1 MQHIRCFISH
11 CSRINT
17 EMAGMKQAAHAH
29 WSVVSCAAWTAFSL
43 QIIVCVFLVV
53 CLPGRAEL
61 IQIDATAAL
70 QSNSSLEYHLCEA
83 GEELQSD
90 TTLQLSL
97 GTHTL
102 GEGPFCLLQNLENIT
117 IQGGRQDS
125 TNSTTVIQCS
135 DDSNIRR
142 GIAFFN
148 ITNLRIEGVRIT
160 NCGRE
165 VPSGLPGY
173 VNETYTFMG
182 PQQRAVLI
190 FTHCTDM
197 SLENVGIDM
206 CYGFG
211 LVAINPLGEATIER
225 VSITNTDSRNMADCS
240 NPRFR
245 TDTYCAGSGAVFV
258 YADTNITQS
267 LVENS
272 TTLRLIECTISNNTN
287 WIPDQFFLDLFGIV
301 GVGFNTVP
309 VLMSGASGLAVYL
322 GQLEYFVDVNII
334 NSTLEQ
340 NSGTFGSMILL
351 HYNTIRN
358 SKTCLD
364 GTMVANNT
372 AALSS
377 RGGGMFIV
385 VSLFFNSLNSL
396 PQYPNDIHDLVEISR
411 SNFHHNFGLY
421 GGAIQLYATSQNVSD
436 FRVIIRE
443 SNFTHN
449 VGQFGAVFNSFQFRS
464 SIKTSATYILIE
476 DVIASQNTHPE
487 ADLSNTS
494 PENSAVFLIIQN
506 DNITIVGNEGKGCF
520 FHNNSI
526 GVFLSSGTNVILRG
540 VISFEGNQGFTGG
553 ALSLLD
559 NSILYIYN
567 GSVLNFTQNFA
578 VTRGGAIYA
587 DTLGSG
593 VTQTCVLQFLGETRV
608 IINGEGLKLLNVSIT
623 FSQNKAGLAGNS
635 FYGNPIYS
643 CFFLPES
650 AVDHDHIEI
659 FGVTNDNVLLYQEA
673 FQFPLNITNGLAE
686 INSAPVEICICQNSS
701 FIRDNCD
708 NSVFYPLDYP
718 IVPGQTF
725 NLFLNPVDRIGTP
738 DASILYSDPVYK
750 LIGYTTT
757 VQLGANQ
764 YTRELPGTSSCSSVD
779 FTMYASEN
787 SVVHLKLF
795 ASAGGL
801 RATVV
806 VNVTSCPPGF
816 TLVTI
821 DSLQQCACSSF
832 VENNLGSSCN
842 LSLYTVARPQNYWV
856 GTQSKN
862 GTTTLE
868 YVSTCPINYC
878 RNDISDIDLTISDQ
892 LCVSGR
898 TGRLCGS
905 CEDGLSSVF
914 GSAECR
920 KCSNAW
926 LTTIVVYIVM
936 GIALVFVFF
945 LLNTTITFGSV
956 NGIIFYA
963 NIVSVNANI
972 YFRGA
977 GQGFLFWFVSWVN
990 LELGFPLCFF
1000 DGMNEL
1006 AKNGLQY
1013 MFPTYLLLMI
1023 GGIILLS
1030 QRSKL
1035 MQRIVARHS
1044 GIHVLATMLY
1054 LTYNKLLRTV
1064 IDGATFVT
1072 LVEERTGK
1080 SHVVWFFDGNVNPN
1094 APATIFLI
1102 AVNVLTV
1109 VIFIIPYA
1117 FVMTFSKYVQ
1127 KVARSPRLDA
1137 HIDASLAPFKNS
1149 LRFWF
1154 GARLILILVLYLV
1167 LAGRGTNN
1175 PSLTLTIQLSF
1186 LVGFAIIQGFIRP
1199 FKKTVIELLDMSFIV
1214 NLIFLTLGTTYTIQG
1229 ANSIDEQR
1237 VLVDFSLSI
1246 AFITFIGILT
1256 YHSVSALNT
1265 IPAFKKRANLLVER
1279 MKNCYK
1285 MTTQRLKG
1293 QHDSHLQV
1301 DETHDGTTVIGMQY
1315 TSYTSQPPTNTKSSS
1330 TQLSLQDMVPAP
1342 DDAEKPLGERTFSKL
1357 REPVLDFAPDRHTR

>member
-1 MQHIRCFISH
+1 MCSYARELDVLPL

-43 QIIVCVFLVV
+43 QTIVCFFLVV
-53 CLPGRAEL
+53 CLPGQAEL
-61 IQIDATAAL
+61 IQIDATAVL

-83 GEELQSD
+83 GEELQSG

-125 TNSTTVIQCS
+125 TDSTTVIQCS

-197 SLENVGIDM
+197 SLENVAIDM

-225 VSITNTDSRNMADCS
+225 VSITNTDSRNMAGCS

-267 LVENS
+267 LVDTEQTS
-272 TTLRLIECTISNNTN
+272 TTLRLIECTISNNIN
-287 WIPDQFFLDLFGIV
+287 LLSDQLFSSIFSTLV
-301 GVGFNTVP
+301 TSFDTVP
-309 VLMSGASGLAVYL
+309 ILMMGASGLTVYL
-322 GQLEYFVDVNII
+322 GQLQYFVDVSII

-340 NSGTFGSMILL
+340 NSGTFGSMLL
-351 HYNTIRN
+351 IHYNTIRN

-364 GTMVANNT
+364 GVTVADNN
-372 AALSS
+372 AVVLE
-377 RGGGMFIV
+377 RGGGLFIQ

-396 PQYPNDIHDLVEISR
+396 PQYPNDIYDIVEISR
-411 SNFHHNFGLY
+411 STFHHNSALY
-421 GGAIQLYATSQNVSD
+421 GGAIQLFVTAQNVSD
-436 FRVIIRE
+436 LRVIIRE

-449 VGQFGAVFNSFQFRS
+449 IGQFGAVFNSFQFRS

-494 PENSAVFLIIQN
+494 PENSAAFLIIQN
-506 DNITIVGNEGKGCF
+506 DNITVVGNEGKGCF

-559 NSILYIYN
+559 NSILFINN

-593 VTQTCVLQFLGETRV
+593 VTQTCVIQFVGETHFTIDVRE
-608 IINGEGLKLLNVSIT
+608 NLKLLNVSIT
-623 FSQNKAGLAGNS
+623 FSQNEAGLAGNS
-635 FYGNPIYS
+635 FYGNPLYGCI
-643 CFFLPES
+643 FLPQTAIDNTA
-650 AVDHDHIEI
+650 AVYGI
-659 FGVTNDNVLLYQEA
+659 TNDNELLYQEV

-686 INSAPVEICICQNSS
+686 INSAPVEICVCQNSS

-725 NLFLNPVDRIGTP
+725 NLFLNPVDRIRTP
-738 DASILYSDPVYK
+738 VNSILYSVTINK
-750 LIGYTTT
+750 LIGYNTA

-842 LSLYTVARPQNYWV
+842 LSLYTVARPRNYWV
-856 GTQSKN
+856 GTQSNN

-868 YVSTCPINYC
+868 YISTCPINYC
-878 RNDISDIDLTISDQ
+878 RNDISDMDLTVSDQ

-905 CEDGLSSVF
+905 CEDDLSSVF

-945 LLNTTITFGSV
+945 LLDTTITFGSV

-963 NIVSVNANI
+963 NVVSVNANI

-977 GQGFLFWFVSWVN
+977 GQGFLFWFVSWFN
-990 LELGFPLCFF
+990 LELGFPLCYF
-1000 DGMNEL
+1000 DGMNEVGKL
-1006 AKNGLQY
+1006 GLQY
-1013 MFPTYLLLMI
+1013 AFPTYLLLMI

-1044 GIHVLATMLY
+1044 GIHVLVTMFY
-1054 LTYNKLLRTV
+1054 LTYSKILRTV
-1064 IDGATFVT
+1064 TDGLTLVT
-1072 LVEERTGK
+1072 LVIEDSGK
-1080 SHVVWFFDGNVNPN
+1080 SETVWFFDGNRNRNSPEAIVFIVFGLL
-1094 APATIFLI
+1094 TIVFC
-1102 AVNVLTV
+1102 
-1109 VIFIIPYA
+1109 IIPYV

-1127 KVARSPRLDA
+1127 RVVRSPRLVA
-1137 HIDASLAPFKNS
+1137 HIDASHAPFKEE

-1154 GARLILILVLYLV
+1154 GARLILILVLYII
-1167 LAGRGTNN
+1167 LAAKGTNN
-1175 PSLTLTIQLSF
+1175 PSLTLTIQLSL

-1214 NLIFLTLGTTYTIQG
+1214 NIIFLTLGTTYTIQE
-1229 ANSIDEQR
+1229 ASLIDEQR

-1246 AFITFIGILT
+1246 AFITFIGILI

-1265 IPAFKKRANLLVER
+1265 IPAFKKRANSLVVR
-1279 MKNCYK
+1279 MKNIYEV
-1285 MTTQRLKG
+1285 TTRRLKG
-1293 QHDSHLQV
+1293 QHDSELPA
-1301 DETHDGTTVIGMQY
+1301 DETQAETTVL
-1315 TSYTSQPPTNTKSSS
+1315 SNTTSS
-1330 TQLSLQDMVPAP
+1330 TVQLSLQDMVPAP
-1342 DDAEKPLGERTFSKL
+1342 DDAEKPPVEISSSQL
-1357 REPVLDFAPDRHTR
+1357 REPVLDFAPDWRTW

>member
-1 MQHIRCFISH
+1 MLYVCSYARELHVLPL

-17 EMAGMKQAAHAH
+17 EMAGMKQVAHAH
-29 WSVVSCAAWTAFSL
+29 WSIVSCAAWTTFSL
-43 QIIVCVFLVV
+43 QTIVCFFLVV
-53 CLPGRAEL
+53 CPPGRAEL

-83 GEELQSD
+83 GEELQSG

-125 TNSTTVIQCS
+125 TDSTTVIQCS

-197 SLENVGIDM
+197 SLENVAIDM

-240 NPRFR
+240 NPRLR
-245 TDTYCAGSGAVFV
+245 SDSYCAGSGAVFV

-267 LVENS
+267 LVDTEQNS
-272 TTLRLIECTISNNTN
+272 TTLRLIECTFNNN
-287 WIPDQFFLDLFGIV
+287 INLLSDQFFFSIFRSLVTSFD
-301 GVGFNTVP
+301 TVP
-309 VLMSGASGLAVYL
+309 ILMTGASGLAVYL
-322 GQLEYFVDVNII
+322 GQLQYFVDVSII
-334 NSTLEQ
+334 NSTLKQ
-340 NSGTFGSMILL
+340 NSGTFGGMLLL

-364 GTMVANNT
+364 GMMVADNN
-372 AALSS
+372 AVVLE
-377 RGGGMFIV
+377 RGGGLFIQ
-385 VSLFFNSLNSL
+385 VSLFLNSLNSL
-396 PQYPNDIHDLVEISR
+396 PHYPNDIYDLVEISR
-411 SNFHHNFGLY
+411 STFHHNSALH

-443 SNFTHN
+443 SNFIHN

-464 SIKTSATYILIE
+464 TIKTSAMYVLIE

-520 FHNNSI
+520 FRNNSI

-559 NSILYIYN
+559 NSILFIHN
-567 GSVLNFTQNFA
+567 GSVLNFTRNCA

-587 DTLGSG
+587 DTLGSA
-593 VTQTCVLQFLGETRV
+593 VTETCVIQFVGETHFTIDVRE
-608 IINGEGLKLLNVSIT
+608 NLKLLNVSIT
-623 FSQNKAGLAGNS
+623 FSQNEAGLAGNS
-635 FYGNPIYS
+635 FYGNPLYS
-643 CFFLPES
+643 CIFLPQTAIDNTA
-650 AVDHDHIEI
+650 AVYGI
-659 FGVTNDNVLLYQEA
+659 TNDNVLLYQEA
-673 FQFPLNITNGLAE
+673 FQFPLTVTNELAE
-686 INSAPVEICICQNSS
+686 INSAPVEICVCQNSS

-725 NLFLNPVDRIGTP
+725 NLFLNPVDLIGTP
-738 DASILYSDPVYK
+738 VNSILYSVPINK
-750 LIGYTTT
+750 LVGYNTA

-787 SVVHLKLF
+787 SEVHLKLF

-842 LSLYTVARPQNYWV
+842 LSLYTIARPRNYWV
-856 GTQSKN
+856 GTQSNN

-945 LLNTTITFGSV
+945 LLDTTITFGSV

-1000 DGMNEL
+1000 DGMNE
-1006 AKNGLQY
+1006 AEKIGLQY
-1013 MFPTYLLLMI
+1013 AFPTYLLLMI

-1044 GIHVLATMLY
+1044 GIHVLATMFY
-1054 LTYNKLLRTV
+1054 LTYSKILRTV
-1064 IDGATFVT
+1064 IDGTTLVT
-1072 LVEERTGK
+1072 LVIEDSGK
-1080 SHVVWFFDGNVNPN
+1080 SETVWFFDGNRNRNSPETTFFIVFGSL
-1094 APATIFLI
+1094 TIVF
-1102 AVNVLTV
+1102 
-1109 VIFIIPYA
+1109 FILPYV

-1127 KVARSPRLDA
+1127 RVVRSPRLDA
-1137 HIDASLAPFKNS
+1137 HIDASHAPFKEE

-1154 GARLILILVLYLV
+1154 GARLILILILYII
-1167 LAGRGTNN
+1167 LAGKGTNN
-1175 PSLTLTIQLSF
+1175 PSLTLTIQLSL
-1186 LVGFAIIQGFIRP
+1186 LVGFGILQGFIRP

-1214 NLIFLTLGTTYTIQG
+1214 NIIFLTLGTTYTIQE
-1229 ANSIDEQR
+1229 ASLIDEQR

-1265 IPAFKKRANLLVER
+1265 IPAFKKRANLLVVR
-1279 MKNCYK
+1279 MKNIYEV
-1285 MTTQRLKG
+1285 TTRRLKG
-1293 QHDSHLQV
+1293 QRDSELPA
-1301 DETHDGTTVIGMQY
+1301 DEPQAETTVL
-1315 TSYTSQPPTNTKSSS
+1315 SNTTKFS
-1330 TQLSLQDMVPAP
+1330 TVQLSLQDMVPAP
-1342 DDAEKPLGERTFSKL
+1342 DDAEKPPVEISFSQL
-1357 REPVLDFAPDRHTR
+1357 REPVLDFAPDWHTR